1 MGTSNLHK
9 LPPNQ
14 RLRVRLD
21 DFYQLAEDALCL
33 SHNKEGVT
41 GMSLFLCAELED
53 LCRLLSSLKSK
64 YEKELPL
71 PDEEPQDVCWA
82 DEKTKM
88 NAIANITVLCDEE
101 QRCFSPSVKSLMKEA
116 GRIMEDIERELET
129 EYGSL
134 QFAGYG
140 RRSLQDFNKT
150 KWNPKRREIQNK
162 ISKVSEAHQ
171 KSECQVLLGEYIE
184 KLKGISKLILSKDG
198 EEIYYEALGRFI
210 WHSVHDEAADEAKVD
225 ELLCIVKTIE
235 YLCGRLERQL
245 TFLDQELPAEMKND
259 EKSIQEKLRQ
269 KTLQNQY
276 PTVIFRLKSLNKFLR
291 DGFTEEW
298 IEKMVLDMI
307 HSEHSAFVCEK
318 MKNGKLPKFVH
329 QIAGVLKYQ
338 NVLNGCTY
346 DEIVEALK
354 FTKPQKQSRKDYVRH
369 MIDDNESLQHWLEN
383 YIVGQQADR

>member
-1 MGTSNLHK
+1 MKTSNLHK

-14 RLRVRLD
+14 RLRIRLD

-33 SHNKEGVT
+33 SHNKEGFT

-53 LCRLLSSLKSK
+53 LCGLLSSLESQYK
-64 YEKELPL
+64 EELPL
-71 PDEEPQDVCWA
+71 PDEEPQGVCWA

-88 NAIANITVLCDEE
+88 NAMANMTVLCDEE
-101 QRCFSPSVKSLMKEA
+101 QRCFSPSVKSLMEEA
-116 GRIMEDIERELET
+116 GRTMESIEKELET
-129 EYGSL
+129 EYSSQ
-134 QFAGYG
+134 QFASYG
-140 RRSLQDFNKT
+140 RRSLQEFNKT

-162 ISKVSEAHQ
+162 ITKVSEAHQ
-171 KSECQVLLGEYIE
+171 KNRCKVLLGETIGRLN
-184 KLKGISKLILSKDG
+184 KISDLILSKDG

-210 WHSVHDEAADEAKVD
+210 WHSVHDESVDKTTVD

-235 YLCGRLERQL
+235 YLCGRIEKQL
-245 TFLDQELPAEMKND
+245 TFLDRELPADMKNN
-259 EKSIQEKLRQ
+259 EEAEQEKLKQ
-269 KTLQNQY
+269 KTLQNQC
-276 PTVIFRLKSLNKFLR
+276 PTVTFRLKSLRQYLR

-298 IEKMVLDMI
+298 IERMILDMV

-318 MKNGKLPKFVH
+318 MKAGKLPKFVH

-338 NVLNGCTY
+338 NVLNGCSY

-369 MIDDNESLQHWLEN
+369 MIDDNKSLQDWLEN
-383 YIVGQQADR
+383 YIAGQQSGR

>member
-1 MGTSNLHK
+1 MPTSDLHK
-9 LPPNQ
+9 LPPSQ
-14 RLRVRLD
+14 IRIRLD

-53 LCRLLSSLKSK
+53 LCRLLSSLRSK

-101 QRCFSPSVKSLMKEA
+101 QRCFSPSVKSQMKEA
-116 GRIMEDIERELET
+116 GRIMEDIEKELEA
-129 EYGSL
+129 EYSSL

-140 RRSLQDFNKT
+140 RRSLQDFNLT
-150 KWNPKRREIQNK
+150 KWNPKRKEIQAKINK
-162 ISKVSEAHQ
+162 ISEAHQ
-171 KSECQVLLGEYIE
+171 KNECLVLLGEYFE
-184 KLKGISKLILSKDG
+184 KLNGISRLILSEDG

-245 TFLDQELPAEMKND
+245 TFLDQELPADMKDN
-259 EKSIQEKLRQ
+259 EEAKQEKLKQ
-269 KTLQNQY
+269 KTLQNQCQAV
-276 PTVIFRLKSLNKFLR
+276 TSRLKSLKEYLK

-298 IEKMVLDMI
+298 IEQMILDMV

-318 MKNGKLPKFVH
+318 MKAGSLTKFVH

-338 NVLNGCTY
+338 NVLYGCAY
-346 DEIVEALK
+346 DEIVEALN

-369 MIDDNESLQHWLEN
+369 MIDDSKSLQNWLEN
-383 YIVGQQADR
+383 YIAGQQTGR

>member
-1 MGTSNLHK
+1 MPTSDLHK
-9 LPPNQ
+9 LPPSQ
-14 RLRVRLD
+14 IRIRLD

-82 DEKTKM
+82 DEKMRM
-88 NAIANITVLCDEE
+88 NSMTNMTVLCDEE
-101 QRCFSPSVKSLMKEA
+101 QRCFSPSVKSQMEEA
-116 GRIMEDIERELET
+116 GRIMESIEKELET
-129 EYGSL
+129 EYSSQ

-140 RRSLQDFNKT
+140 RRSLQDFNLT
-150 KWNPKRREIQNK
+150 KWNPKRREIQAK
-162 ISKVSEAHQ
+162 ISKISEAHQ
-171 KSECQVLLGEYIE
+171 KSECLVLLGEYIE
-184 KLKGISKLILSKDG
+184 RLKGISKLILSKDG

-235 YLCGRLERQL
+235 HLCGRIERQL
-245 TFLDQELPAEMKND
+245 TFLDQELPADMKND
-259 EKSIQEKLRQ
+259 EDAEQETLKQ
-269 KTLQNQY
+269 KTLQNQC
-276 PTVIFRLKSLNKFLR
+276 PTVTFRLKSLRQYLR

-298 IEKMVLDMI
+298 IERMILDMV

-318 MKNGKLPKFVH
+318 MKAGKLPKFVH
-329 QIAGVLKYQ
+329 QIAGVLKHQ

-369 MIDDNESLQHWLEN
+369 MINDNESLQNWLET
-383 YIVGQQADR
+383 YIAEQQTGH